1 MVEVST
7 SPEGTA
13 EETVVD
19 QIPRPEER
27 IDLEGTRIKISIYKP
42 KTSPTSQSQ
51 PR

>member
-7 SPEGTA
+7 APEGTA

-27 IDLEGTRIKISIYKP
+27 IDFAFEKKRLDNCLTESKGYLSYHR
-42 KTSPTSQSQ
+42 
-51 PR
+51 